1 MERTMYSG
9 ALILTERSSA
19 SFRQR
24 LAREIDPED
33 LEFDFVNGPK
43 PSSAAAGIDLFY
55 PGPYYCYWPANYT
68 LDDLA
73 NARAWLKDYVAR
85 YGPYDGVMT
94 FSQGCLLVSSLLL
107 HHEKEC
113 ASATDQ
119 YSSPP
124 PPFKFA
130 IFICGGVSLLELENN
145 LDFTVAPELWEL
157 DKASRSALQ
166 ARAASSAIL
175 AEGSNRWRDDV
186 LGMTNRST
194 DELAQ
199 MLKGPY
205 RIRIPT
211 AHVVGSKDP
220 RYFSGMLLANLCHAK
235 VRKVFDHGG
244 GHEIPRTEYTSS
256 TIAQL
261 IQWVSSP
268 AVLMEAD
275 VVLDI

>member
-1 MERTMYSG
+1 MQKKFK
-9 ALILTERSSA
+9 LA
-19 SFRQR
+19 SMVH
-24 LAREIDPED
+24 D
-33 LEFDFVNGPK
+33 LCK
-43 PSSAAAGIDLFY
+43 GISENLGNFIEGFAKLDEEEPDLS
-55 PGPYYCYWPANYT
+55 P
-68 LDDLA
+68 
-73 NARAWLKDYVAR
+73 LKGR
-85 YGPYDGVMT
+85 
-94 FSQGCLLVSSLLL
+94 
-107 HHEKEC
+107 

-119 YSSPP
+119 YSSSP